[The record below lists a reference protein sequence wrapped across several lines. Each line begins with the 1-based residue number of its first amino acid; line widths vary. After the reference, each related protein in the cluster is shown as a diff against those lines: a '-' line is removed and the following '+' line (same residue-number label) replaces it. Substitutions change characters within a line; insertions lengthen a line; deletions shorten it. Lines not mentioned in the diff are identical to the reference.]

1 MKKRIF
7 ALAVICLVLLVT
19 GCQPSGETN
28 TDDPFGKG
36 GEVVPKVDDFVL
48 KAKVISVNDRN
59 IEVEV
64 IESDYAFGVYWVL
77 TNESTV
83 YFDKDG
89 SSINRVDI
97 KPDSTVEI
105 TYGGQ
110 VMMSYPPQIVAH
122 IIKTV

>member
-7 ALAVICLVLLVT
+7 ALAVLCLVLLVT

-122 IIKTV
+122 KIKTV